1 MENKKSPDFTLQVNE
16 TYSST
21 VATIAP
27 GLKIFSKHQF
37 LQEVCWMLSKIATT
51 KSYKYIKIYVKKNI
65 KLFDF
70 LYIVLDWQTSFA
82 RILGGPEASNR
93 SEFCLFLKTF
103 ISCSSIDLHE
113 YEIVQ
118 KHFIMLLYN
127 IALPRRLLLRINS
140 KSRESLFQTSHL
152 DLIVF

>member
-37 LQEVCWMLSKIATT
+37 LQEVCWMLSKITTT
-51 KSYKYIKIYVKKNI
+51 KSYKYIKIYVKK
-65 KLFDF
+65 KTTTVFDF

-103 ISCSSIDLHE
+103 ISRSSIDLHD
-113 YEIVQ
+113 
-118 KHFIMLLYN
+118 F
-127 IALPRRLLLRINS
+127 RLLKTFHNAVIQHCAPSSAVVEDKFQELRVPLS
-140 KSRESLFQTSHL
+140 KL
-152 DLIVF
+152 LI